1 MILEITSATAGKM
14 IKSLEEEK
22 EFILEREKL
31 TSTYILSVGE
41 TGEPPNYDYEQT
53 QQMITSLDEK
63 IAKLR
68 RALHEFNSKTMLPNL
83 GMSIDEALIV
93 LAQLNRQAKR
103 LDKMRKK
110 LPKQRMTPSV
120 FGRYESMP
128 STPQYEYANYDIE
141 KVEADYQETSS
152 RIEAIQLD
160 IDLVNQTFL
169 FEVDLPS

>member
-1 MILEITSATAGKM
+1 MEITSATAGKM

-68 RALHEFNSKTMLPNL
+68 RALHEL
-83 GMSIDEALIV
+83 
-93 LAQLNRQAKR
+93 
-103 LDKMRKK
+103 RKK